1 MTDDA
6 AGIEK
11 LYEYGERLSEA
22 KDKSQHVEDYRSI
35 IKAAGS
41 DSIKA
46 MQLAAQLIPRFFKFF
61 PELSDLAVDSH
72 IDLCEADELGVR
84 VQAIRGLPL
93 FCKDT
98 PEHLSKIIDILA
110 QLLTAEENVER
121 DAVHKALLSLLRQD
135 VKVVEGLGIKP
146 FRQFYQGLTGQT
158 SKESSDVH
166 MGWLSITIR
175 NRWSDFS
182 SHGILELGDG
192 SKIPTD
198 FINRGILEIGDGRH
212 WRMFEVEAWNGVF
225 SVRSFHTIIGWAG
238 MFFSLE
244 EHWETSAPW
253 KMLYVVKTKELESVK
268 LLLRHCVHI
277 ESVDEPNTDENLRE
291 NLRERTLCFV
301 RDKVFPLKAEL
312 LKPQEQMERHITDL
326 IKKSLQDVTGAEF
339 KMFIDFLKSLS
350 LFGEKA
356 PPERVQELVEIIEG
370 QADLD
375 AQFNGFSSC
384 RLFRFTSSVRL
395 LTEIDFNM
403 QVSDGDHIDRLIS
416 CLFMALPFFVRGASP
431 SKFLNYLNK
440 HILPVFDE
448 ITNYGLLIQLVLSI
462 LFTSQLPEERKVDL
476 LKNLAESSPYT
487 TPQDSRQILPSVVQ
501 LLKKYMPRRKS
512 GEETN
517 FTYVECLLYTFH
529 HLASKAPNAT
539 NSLCGFK
546 IVTGQPSDRL
556 GEDFSEFNK
565 DFTES
570 PLSFLRPGTES
581 TSQLRYIHV
590 RGIHVKSIMLGRPN
604 GPLCDSKY
612 DLLLLLTHVTPQPFD
627 FNDPSLDVNG
637 FLQLQYAAKFLPQCN
652 QLKTLGCLIWIV
664 KDWRLSSVEELARAT
679 IKKLTQG
686 MAEHNKAMA
695 SAKSDE
701 AKASIKAQKQNT
713 TTGLRTCNNILAM
726 TQPLHSKSPSFIG
739 DKRINLSWKEIPKVL
754 PPSATT
760 AAGGKRPANPA
771 NGSNDNASKK
781 GRGAGGS
788 QNQLVNRA
796 FEGASYGGRSGMRGR
811 GRGWGGRGRGR
822 GYR

>member
-61 PELSDLAVDSH
+61 PELSDSAVDSH
-72 IDLCEADELGVR
+72 IDLCEAEELGVR

-135 VKVVEGLGIKP
+135 VKAS
-146 FRQFYQGLTGQT
+146 LTALF
-158 SKESSDVH
+158 K
-166 MGWLSITIR
+166 
-175 NRWSDFS
+175 
-182 SHGILELGDG
+182 
-192 SKIPTD
+192 
-198 FINRGILEIGDGRH
+198 
-212 WRMFEVEAWNGVF
+212 
-225 SVRSFHTIIGWAG
+225 
-238 MFFSLE
+238 
-244 EHWETSAPW
+244 
-253 KMLYVVKTKELESVK
+253 
-268 LLLRHCVHI
+268 HI

-375 AQFNGFSSC
+375 AQFN
-384 RLFRFTSSVRL
+384 
-395 LTEIDFNM
+395 
-403 QVSDGDHIDRLIS
+403 VSDGDHIDRLIS

-448 ITNYGLLIQLVLSI
+448 
-462 LFTSQLPEERKVDL
+462 LPEERKVDL

-539 NSLCGFK
+539 NSLCGYK

-565 DFTES
+565 DFTE
-570 PLSFLRPGTES
+570 
-581 TSQLRYIHV
+581 
-590 RGIHVKSIMLGRPN
+590 
-604 GPLCDSKY
+604 
-612 DLLLLLTHVTPQPFD
+612 
-627 FNDPSLDVNG
+627 
-637 FLQLQYAAKFLPQCN
+637 
-652 QLKTLGCLIWIV
+652 
-664 KDWRLSSVEELARAT
+664 RLSSVEELARAT